1 MTNANKDARRSLRR
15 IVKEGT
21 SSSVMSGLGET
32 YMAAYALFLKATPSQ
47 IAFLAAIPSLLGSC
61 TQLISAWVGHRT
73 GRHKALILTGVL
85 LQAFMWLPMIWLPY
99 FFPQH
104 AVALLI
110 ACIVLFHAGSNMA
123 SPMWNSLMG
132 DVVPEEQRG
141 RYFSRRSRLMN
152 LANFIALA
160 VGGLI
165 LHFAEVQGHTQVGF
179 LTLFTLAMLARL
191 YSVYQIYRIPEP
203 APATGATHGVPLLEL
218 FRGVTQ
224 SNFGRFTVFLALVNF
239 AAGISGPFF
248 TVYMLEDLG
257 FSYLEFMASTA
268 AVVVMQFFTLTT
280 WGRWGDA
287 FGNRLVLTV
296 TGYLIP
302 VLPLLWLLSTN
313 FWWIVVFQLLS
324 GVAWSGFHLSAGNF
338 LYDTIPRG
346 RRSMFVAVHSTL
358 TSVGMFAGA
367 LVGGYLSTHVSAHAA
382 IFGVRIEFVSALW
395 WVFLISGLLRLVFA
409 MIFLPRLTEVRD
421 VPQLS
426 PASLLYRAARVD
438 MLAGLLFNLLPP
450 AWRKPS

>member
-1 MTNANKDARRSLRR
+1 MTNTNKDLRR

-32 YMAAYALFLKATPSQ
+32 YLSAYALLLKATPSQ

-73 GRHKALILTGVL
+73 GRHKTLILTGVL

-99 FFPQH
+99 FFPRH

-110 ACIVLFHAGSNMA
+110 ASIVLFHAGSNMA

-132 DVVPEEQRG
+132 DVVPEGQRG

-152 LANFIALA
+152 LANFFALA
-160 VGGLI
+160 FGGLI
-165 LHFAEVQGHTQVGF
+165 LHYAEVRGHTQLGF
-179 LTLFTLAMLARL
+179 LTLFTLAMFARL
-191 YSVYQIYRIPEP
+191 YSVYQIHQIPEP
-203 APATGATHGVPLLEL
+203 APAAAGAHGEPLAAL

-224 SNFGRFTVFLALVNF
+224 SNFGRFTLFLALVNF

-257 FSYLEFMASTA
+257 FSYLQFMASTA

-302 VLPLLWLLSTN
+302 VLPVLWLLSTN

-338 LYDTIPRG
+338 LYDTVPRG

-358 TSVGMFAGA
+358 ASLGMFAGA
-367 LVGGYLSTHVSAHAA
+367 MVGGYLSTHLSAQAQ
-382 IFGVRIEFVSALW
+382 IFGLHIQFVSALW

-409 MIFLPRLTEVRD
+409 IIFLPRLTEVRD

-438 MLAGLLFNLLPP
+438 QLAGLMFSLLPP
-450 AWRKPS
+450 AWRKSA

>member
-1 MTNANKDARRSLRR
+1 
-15 IVKEGT
+15 
-21 SSSVMSGLGET
+21 MSGLGET
-32 YMAAYALFLKATPSQ
+32 YMSAYALFLKATPSQ
-47 IAFLAAIPSLLGSC
+47 IAFLAAIPALLGSC
-61 TQLISAWVGHRT
+61 TQLVSAWVGHRT
-73 GRHKALILTGVL
+73 GRHKVLILTGVL

-104 AVALLI
+104 AVPILI
-110 ACIVLFHAGSNMA
+110 SSIVLFHAGSNMA

-132 DVVPEEQRG
+132 DVVPEGQRG

-160 VGGLI
+160 AGGLI
-165 LHFAEVQGHTQVGF
+165 LHFAEVQGHTQIGF

-191 YSVYQIYRIPEP
+191 YSAYQIHRIPEP
-203 APATGATHGVPLLEL
+203 EPATGSAHGVPLSEL
-218 FRGVTQ
+218 FRGVAQ

-257 FSYLEFMASTA
+257 FSYLQFMASTA

-287 FGNRLVLTV
+287 FGNRMVLTV

-302 VLPLLWLLSTN
+302 VLPILWLLSTN

-338 LYDTIPRG
+338 LYDTVPRG
-346 RRSMFVAVHSTL
+346 RRSMFVAVHSTM
-358 TSVGMFAGA
+358 SSIGMFVGA
-367 LVGGYLSTHVSAHAA
+367 MVGGYLSTHLSAHAQ
-382 IFGVRIEFVSALW
+382 IFGYHIAFVSALW

-409 MIFLPRLTEVRD
+409 VIFLPRLTEVRD

-438 MLAGLLFNLLPP
+438 VLAGLLFSLLPT
-450 AWRKPS
+450 AWRRKPG